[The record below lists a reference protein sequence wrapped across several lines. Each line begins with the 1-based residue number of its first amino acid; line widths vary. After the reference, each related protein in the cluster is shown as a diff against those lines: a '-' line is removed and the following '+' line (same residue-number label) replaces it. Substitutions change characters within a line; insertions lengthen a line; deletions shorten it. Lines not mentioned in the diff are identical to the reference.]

1 MNGKSPLPMRFLAL
15 TIAAIGV
22 IMALIALLAAA
33 VQMVVLLTGV
43 SLIILAAVL
52 HFRRSKK

>member
-1 MNGKSPLPMRFLAL
+1 MRFLAL